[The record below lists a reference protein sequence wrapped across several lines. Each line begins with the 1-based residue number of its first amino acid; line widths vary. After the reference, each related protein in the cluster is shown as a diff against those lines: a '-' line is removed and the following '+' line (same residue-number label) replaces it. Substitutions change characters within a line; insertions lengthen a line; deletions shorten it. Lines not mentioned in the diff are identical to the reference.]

1 MADGKIE
8 LSIGAIKFAGEGDTK
23 WLTEQL
29 DKLLSKAE
37 ALVKI
42 APPIEKNSGSANS
55 GSSPGAGNKSEIAK
69 KALGSFLK
77 DTGSTTNQTKKFLA
91 TAIWVSEKEGKQKI
105 QTSDV
110 TGALKNASQTRIGNA
125 SDALNKNCN
134 KGYCEKDGKDFFVT
148 QEGRESLSA

>member
-37 ALVKI
+37 ALVKV
-42 APPIEKNSGSANS
+42 APPAENNLERANP
-55 GSSPGAGNKSEIAK
+55 GSSPRTGGKSDIAK

-77 DTGSTTNQTKKFLA
+77 ETSSTTNQTKKFLA
-91 TAIWVSEKEGKQKI
+91 TAIWLCEKEGKQKV

-110 TGALKNASQTRIGNA
+110 TAALKNASQTRIGNA
-125 SDALNKNCN
+125 SEALNKNCN

-148 QEGRESLSA
+148 QEGRESLSV